1 MSAEGR
7 GVFGAAIT
15 RAAFVALVAGG
26 GACGGAASPS
36 APADAASPSG
46 PDVAALEAT
55 CAPKIAAGDG
65 AMPFSPTDFCE
76 LYASVC
82 GGQSFTGML
91 TPANCVATYE
101 GWATMTIDGTDAV
114 QSCVSSHLCNA
125 MQGSPEMHCT
135 HAAAEGPCMPVP

>member
-1 MSAEGR
+1 MSAVGS

-15 RAAFVALVAGG
+15 RAAFVALVAGA

-36 APADAASPSG
+36 APVDAASSSAPV
-46 PDVAALEAT
+46 DAALGAMCEA
-55 CAPKIAAGDG
+55 KIGAGDG
-65 AMPFSPTDFCE
+65 AEPFSPTDFCE

-91 TPANCVATYE
+91 TPANCVAAYE
-101 GWATMTIDGTDAV
+101 GWATMTIDGTDRV
-114 QSCVSSHLCNA
+114 QSCASSHLCNA

-135 HAAAEGPCMPVP
+135 HAAAEGPCTPVP

>member
-1 MSAEGR
+1 MSAEGS
-7 GVFGAAIT
+7 GVIGAAIA
-15 RAAFVALVAGG
+15 RAAFVALVAGA

-36 APADAASPSG
+36 T

-55 CAPKIAAGDG
+55 CDAKIAAGDG
-65 AMPFSPTDFCE
+65 ATPYSATDFCE

-101 GWATMTIDGTDAV
+101 GWATMTIDGTDGV
-114 QSCVSSHLCNA
+114 QSCASSHLCNA
-125 MQGSPEMHCT
+125 THGSPEMHCT
-135 HAAAEGPCMPVP
+135 HAAAQGPCMPVP